1 MPTHLLRNPA
11 SGRGRTGDDVG
22 DLLGSIGEVGVELI
36 DLTGDTADDSSDRLQ
51 DAADHGEIEH
61 LVIAGG
67 DGLVNLAIQEV
78 AQTDI
83 DVSILPVGTG
93 NDFATALG
101 LSLEGL
107 RRTAWPD
114 IAATPV
120 DLLRI
125 TTGEGD
131 PPRWVASIAIAGFP
145 AAINARANDIRLP
158 LGSQIYTLAALL
170 ELPRFRRLPLSFDL
184 DGEPLE
190 TDSAMLAVGNTRFF
204 GGGMLACP
212 DARHDDGLAHLTS
225 IDGVGRLT
233 LLKHLQGR
241 TGGTADRDEVKRR
254 SARSVDLRTP
264 DIDVW
269 GDGEFI
275 ATSPL
280 RIECV
285 SGALRVRGITL

>member
-11 SGRGRTGDDVG
+11 SGRGRTGDATS
-22 DLLGSIGEVGVELI
+22 DLLAKIGEIGVELV
-36 DLTGDTADDSSDRLQ
+36 DLTGVTADDSSARLR
-51 DAADHGEIEH
+51 DAISHGEIEH

-78 AQTDI
+78 AQTGI

-93 NDFATALG
+93 NDFASALG
-101 LSLEGL
+101 LSLDGL
-107 RRTAWPD
+107 GRTSWPY

-125 TTGEGD
+125 TAESKD
-131 PPRWVASIAIAGFP
+131 RPKWVASIAIAGFP

-158 LGSQIYTLAALL
+158 LGSQVYTLAALL
-170 ELPRFRRLPLSFDL
+170 ELPRFHRLALSFDL
-184 DGEPLE
+184 DGEPFD

-212 DARHDDGLAHLTS
+212 DAHYDDGLAHLTS

-241 TGGTADRDEVKRR
+241 TGGTADHDEVKRQF
-254 SARSVDLRTP
+254 ARSVELRTP
-264 DIDVW
+264 QVDVW

-280 RIECV
+280 TIECV
-285 SGALRVRGITL
+285 PGALQVRGVVH

>member
-1 MPTHLLRNPA
+1 MHTHLLRNPA
-11 SGRGRTGDDVG
+11 SGRGRTGDDVS
-22 DLLGSIGEVGVELI
+22 DLLGEIGEVGVELI
-36 DLTGDTADDSSDRLQ
+36 DLTGATAIDSSARLR
-51 DAADHGEIEH
+51 DAVSHGEIEH

-93 NDFATALG
+93 NDFATELG
-101 LSLEGL
+101 LSLDGL
-107 RRTAWPD
+107 RQTTWPD
-114 IAATPV
+114 VAATPV
-120 DLLRI
+120 DLLRV
-125 TTGEGD
+125 TADSED
-131 PPRWVASIAIAGFP
+131 RPKWVASIAIAGFP
-145 AAINARANDIRLP
+145 AAINARANGIRLP
-158 LGSQIYTLAALL
+158 LGAQVYTLAALL

-184 DGEPLE
+184 DGEPFE
-190 TDSAMLAVGNTRFF
+190 TDSAMLAIGNTRFF

-233 LLKHLQGR
+233 LLRHLNGR
-241 TGGTADRDEVKRR
+241 AGGTADRSEVKRR
-254 SARSVDLRTP
+254 FARSVELRTP
-264 DIDVW
+264 DVDIW

-280 RIECV
+280 RIECIP
-285 SGALRVRGITL
+285 GALRARGITR